1 MPAFLFGD
9 QTMSVFEEARYKAVS
24 HILNGLRNAKH
35 RVFIQAVCT
44 VLSQN
49 ENNEIERTNV
59 NGLDLA
65 DQLTSRI
72 DPESGILILNVS
84 QKACPALVIGNGVIM
99 GSVSVNQMQCNFTIP
114 IGSIVIIQDH
124 TTQQSEKFSPF
135 ISMDLEPQKPQT
147 KKPHLTVV
155 K

>member
-1 MPAFLFGD
+1 
-9 QTMSVFEEARYKAVS
+9 MSVFEEARYKAVT

-44 VLSQN
+44 VLIQN
-49 ENNEIERTNV
+49 EKNEMEKSSV
-59 NGLDLA
+59 NGLDLD
-65 DQLTSRI
+65 DQLAARI
-72 DPESGILILNVS
+72 NPESGILVLNVS
-84 QKACPALVIGNGVIM
+84 QKACPALLIGNGVIM
-99 GSVSVNQMQCNFTIP
+99 GSVSVNQRQCNFTIP

-124 TTQQSEKFSPF
+124 STQQSETFSSF

-147 KKPHLTVV
+147 KKSHLTVV